1 MRIRTAII
9 MTLTAL
15 LATSC
20 CPCRKGKSSNTS
32 LSGTTWKAITI
43 NHNGS
48 SATIADDAEG
58 YTLIIENG
66 RINGQGDC
74 NSYFGSFSEKDGKI
88 AVSGMGSTK
97 AMCHD
102 QEREDKFLQ
111 TIATANGYSIEGD
124 RLMLLRDGRVTAI
137 FKALK

>member
-9 MTLTAL
+9 MTLTTL

-20 CPCRKGKSSNTS
+20 CPCRKGKSNNVS
-32 LSGTTWKAITI
+32 LESTTWKAITLG
-43 NHNGS
+43 N
-48 SATIADDAEG
+48 ATITDDAEG
-58 YTLIIENG
+58 YTLIIEEG

-74 NSYFGSFSEKDGKI
+74 NSYFASISEKDGKI
-88 AVSGMGSTK
+88 TISAMGSTK

>member
-20 CPCRKGKSSNTS
+20 CPCRKGKSNNAS
-32 LSGTTWKAITI
+32 LSGTTWKAITLD
-43 NHNGS
+43 S
-48 SATIADDAEG
+48 TTIADDAEG

-97 AMCHD
+97 AMCHN

-111 TIATANGYSIEGD
+111 TIANANGYSIEGD

>member
-9 MTLTAL
+9 MTLTVL

-20 CPCRKGKSSNTS
+20 CPCRKGKSSNAS
-32 LSGTTWKAITI
+32 LSGTTWKAITLD
-43 NHNGS
+43 NT
-48 SATIADDAEG
+48 TIADDAEG

-97 AMCHD
+97 AMCHN

-111 TIATANGYSIEGD
+111 TIANANGYSIEGD
-124 RLMLLRDGRVTAI
+124 HLMLLRDGRVTAI

>member
-1 MRIRTAII
+1 

-20 CPCRKGKSSNTS
+20 CPCRKGKSSNAS
-32 LSGTTWKAITI
+32 LSGTTWKAITLD
-43 NHNGS
+43 NT
-48 SATIADDAEG
+48 TIADDAEG

-97 AMCHD
+97 AMCHN

-111 TIATANGYSIEGD
+111 TIANANGYSIEGD
-124 RLMLLRDGRVTAI
+124 HLMLLRDGRVTAI